1 MHAMVVTFVVRLLL
15 LLLLLFFFL
24 RKFPI
29 LIKTLFFYSVES
41 HLRKMAGSTLPYQ
54 LKARVLCFTR
64 SEK

>member
-15 LLLLLFFFL
+15 LFFGPM
-24 RKFPI
+24 FPI
-29 LIKTLFFYSVES
+29 LIRTLFFYSVES
-41 HLRKMAGSTLPYQ
+41 HLRKMAESTSPYQ

>member
-15 LLLLLFFFL
+15 FLCAHVSNINQNSFFFS
-24 RKFPI
+24 
-29 LIKTLFFYSVES
+29 SVES

>member
-15 LLLLLFFFL
+15 LLLLFFGPM
-24 RKFPI
+24 FPI
-29 LIKTLFFYSVES
+29 LIRTLFFYSVES
-41 HLRKMAGSTLPYQ
+41 HLRKMAESTLPYQ

>member
-15 LLLLLFFFL
+15 LLLLFFGL
-24 RKFPI
+24 MFPI
-29 LIKTLFFYSVES
+29 LIRTLFFYSVES
-41 HLRKMAGSTLPYQ
+41 HLRKMAESTLPYQ